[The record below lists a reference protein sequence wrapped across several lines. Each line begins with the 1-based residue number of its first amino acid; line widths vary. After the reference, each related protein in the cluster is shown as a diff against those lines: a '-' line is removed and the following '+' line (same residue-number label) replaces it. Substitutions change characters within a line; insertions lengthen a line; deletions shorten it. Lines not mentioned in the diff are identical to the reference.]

1 MDKTEKAQAQPQRFC
16 REQLIRSGMF
26 PQDVARAV
34 LKDREYTVDEA
45 TRAVQKY
52 YEREV
57 R

>member
-1 MDKTEKAQAQPQRFC
+1 MDKTEKAQPQRFC
-16 REQLIRSGMF
+16 KEQLIRSGKF
-26 PQDVARAV
+26 PQDVARAL

-45 TRAVQKY
+45 AKAVQKY

>member
-1 MDKTEKAQAQPQRFC
+1 MDKTEKAQPQRFC

-34 LKDREYTVDEA
+34 LKNREYTVEEA
-45 TRAVQKY
+45 EKAIREY